1 MRNYLL
7 FVAAAAALTAPRPCS
22 ADTRLGLGADYL
34 TDDHGIFQL
43 TLSGDTPLARGL
55 TVGGRVGAL
64 LESGPFLGA
73 PLDLF
78 LRIHL
83 GRIYVDGLVG
93 PWFFFAGP
101 DAVRLHGGLG
111 FGLLT
116 RGFNFGLEVGGL
128 SAGGGLIGLR
138 LAFRI

>member
-7 FVAAAAALTAPRPCS
+7 FLATATALAAPRPCS

-34 TDDHGIFQL
+34 TNNNGIFQL

-64 LESGPFLGA
+64 LESGPYLGA
-73 PLDLF
+73 PLDVF

-83 GRIYVDGLVG
+83 GRIYVDGLIG
-93 PWFFFAGP
+93 PWFFFSGP